1 MATQAHLQN
10 TIDEAPR
17 SPFYRLGVRWR
28 LLLAFFGISGLALL
42 SAIASIYALS
52 KLGSS
57 LSEIAQKRMPAALVS
72 QEISREAER
81 IVAAA
86 PALLTL
92 DSIAKQQQFSKQLAQ
107 DISRLNGLLSELK
120 SKASGGL
127 DLGVVENSIKQL
139 NLNLISIDTVVY
151 NNAVLSERKKKLL
164 DGSRRERGWN
174 AVWRDLR

>member
-1 MATQAHLQN
+1 MSDRTGSIRAKRQNELTRPMGPTMATQAHLQN
-10 TIDEAPR
+10 TFDESQR
-17 SPFYRLGVRWR
+17 LFHRLGVRWR

-72 QEISREAER
+72 QDISREAER

-92 DSIAKQQQFSKQLAQ
+92 DSLAKQQQFSKQLAQ
-107 DISRLNGLLSELK
+107 DIAHLYALLSELR
-120 SKASGGL
+120 SKADIEEG
-127 DLGVVENSIKQL
+127 
-139 NLNLISIDTVVY
+139 
-151 NNAVLSERKKKLL
+151 
-164 DGSRRERGWN
+164 
-174 AVWRDLR
+174 